1 MGRTP
6 RRTGRTRVA
15 GGAARAASTRVA
27 GGRRPLRLRHRPGHR
42 FRVFGVA
49 VGAPL
54 AAGAGSVLEALS
66 DNLRSVG
73 DFTDVHAAV
82 GLFRW
87 I

>member
-1 MGRTP
+1 M
-6 RRTGRTRVA
+6 
-15 GGAARAASTRVA
+15 
-27 GGRRPLRLRHRPGHR
+27 
-42 FRVFGVA
+42 A

-66 DNLRSVG
+66 DNLRSVE